1 MAGIEGGG
9 QEREYAIGM
18 GLMDLCLR
26 YGAVT
31 LGIEFKEGVGWEA
44 VTGARGES
52 GRRIIFDSA
61 SSGIMAP

>member
-1 MAGIEGGG
+1 MAGIEDGG

-18 GLMDLCLR
+18 GRMDLCLR

-44 VTGARGES
+44 VTGARGE
-52 GRRIIFDSA
+52 
-61 SSGIMAP
+61 

>member
-31 LGIEFKEGVGWEA
+31 LGIDLKEGVVWEA
-44 VTGARGES
+44 ITGAGAE
-52 GRRIIFDSA
+52 
-61 SSGIMAP
+61 